1 MYRHRIIAGI
11 CTVAFFLTAGCN
23 ISPGAKVLARIDN
36 ESITQKEFQAKL
48 DRLPPYYR
56 AAAREQKEKF
66 LDELINEKI
75 FLKEAYKNGVDKN
88 KEVQELV
95 KEARNKIIATKF
107 IEEQINKNIYVAD
120 SEIEDYYARYKKEFV
135 TPTRYKASHI
145 LVSTERQAE
154 EALNRLSKGED
165 FAVVAKEVSI
175 DPSRTNGGDLG
186 YFTEGQMIPDFE
198 SACFKLDVGQ
208 TSAIVKTQF
217 GYHIIK
223 LTDKKPSQAKA
234 LNEVADQI
242 KRRIRDAKKSDRLQ
256 ELVKDLRSKYSI
268 KINKELLQSK
278 DE

>member
-1 MYRHRIIAGI
+1 M
-11 CTVAFFLTAGCN
+11 
-23 ISPGAKVLARIDN
+23 
-36 ESITQKEFQAKL
+36 
-48 DRLPPYYR
+48 
-56 AAAREQKEKF
+56 
-66 LDELINEKI
+66 
-75 FLKEAYKNGVDKN
+75 
-88 KEVQELV
+88 
-95 KEARNKIIATKF
+95 
-107 IEEQINKNIYVAD
+107 
-120 SEIEDYYARYKKEFV
+120 
-135 TPTRYKASHI
+135 
-145 LVSTERQAE
+145 
-154 EALNRLSKGED
+154 NRLSKGED
-165 FAVVAKEVSI
+165 FAVDAKEVSI

>member
-1 MYRHRIIAGI
+1 
-11 CTVAFFLTAGCN
+11 
-23 ISPGAKVLARIDN
+23 
-36 ESITQKEFQAKL
+36 
-48 DRLPPYYR
+48 
-56 AAAREQKEKF
+56 
-66 LDELINEKI
+66 
-75 FLKEAYKNGVDKN
+75 
-88 KEVQELV
+88 
-95 KEARNKIIATKF
+95 
-107 IEEQINKNIYVAD
+107 
-120 SEIEDYYARYKKEFV
+120 
-135 TPTRYKASHI
+135 
-145 LVSTERQAE
+145 
-154 EALNRLSKGED
+154 
-165 FAVVAKEVSI
+165 
-175 DPSRTNGGDLG
+175 
-186 YFTEGQMIPDFE
+186 MIPDFE